1 LIKLYKHLDAL
12 TYIRER
18 MTVSTDDMG
27 KRKPREVA
35 GILLKLLL
43 IGILTLAFTLQPGES
58 ESTTWTVDDDG
69 PADFHTIQE
78 AINAASLGDTIY
90 VHNGTYYEQVVVNKS
105 VSLVG
110 DKIAKPTI
118 ITTGTPPPII
128 NGSKSSVHISANN
141 VTVTSFEIQNLIDD
155 WGIFLNHSSNSIA
168 NDNTVK
174 AVLAIFVDG
183 GSGNN
188 ISDNEVADLGY
199 SCVFHGLE
207 LRNSEDNVVTGN
219 YLGEYCHNAF
229 IASNAHHNYVAFNF
243 VAGHM
248 VNTFTLTQC
257 NNNLV
262 VGNTIRCGGLAGSS
276 AVFIQGSNSNVLYH
290 NNFNADAGGT
300 LTVSAHSA
308 FNNTWDNG
316 YPSGG
321 NYWNDYAGNDSYSGP
336 HQNETGSDGIGDTAY
351 TIDENNQD
359 NFPLMNPWT
368 PPDYMPPQIF
378 VLSPRN
384 TTYATT
390 PVPLTFTVNEP
401 TSWIGYSLDGQAN
414 ITVLGNTTLTGL
426 SEGMHNVIVY
436 ANDTSGNQ
444 GLSTKIYFT
453 YTREIPIKE
462 GENATIE
469 SNVTV
474 TDATATANALHFHAS
489 GPSGSTGW
497 INVTFPKVN
506 TTEITVFVN
515 NFKLTPPPFPIITG
529 NETHYF
535 VHFEFTLSTHDITI
549 LYEMPVGGISIPVNK
564 LELLAPYIGLTIL
577 LAVAVVAVVY
587 VKKRKR
593 K

>member
-1 LIKLYKHLDAL
+1 
-12 TYIRER
+12 
-18 MTVSTDDMG
+18 MTTGCDFNIIHQNNITNN
-27 KRKPREVA
+27 E
-35 GILLKLLL
+35 
-43 IGILTLAFTLQPGES
+43 
-58 ESTTWTVDDDG
+58 DG
-69 PADFHTIQE
+69 
-78 AINAASLGDTIY
+78 IY
-90 VHNGTYYEQVVVNKS
+90 VGSSCFYNSIYHN
-105 VSLVG
+105 
-110 DKIAKPTI
+110 
-118 ITTGTPPPII
+118 
-128 NGSKSSVHISANN
+128 
-141 VTVTSFEIQNLIDD
+141 NLID
-155 WGIFLNHSSNSIA
+155 NAQQVHS
-168 NDNTVK
+168 
-174 AVLAIFVDG
+174 G
-183 GSGNN
+183 GEEN
-188 ISDNEVADLGY
+188 I
-199 SCVFHGLE
+199 
-207 LRNSEDNVVTGN
+207 
-219 YLGEYCHNAF
+219 
-229 IASNAHHNYVAFNF
+229 
-243 VAGHM
+243 
-248 VNTFTLTQC
+248 
-257 NNNLV
+257 
-262 VGNTIRCGGLAGSS
+262 
-276 AVFIQGSNSNVLYH
+276 
-290 NNFNADAGGT
+290 
-300 LTVSAHSA
+300 
-308 FNNTWDNG
+308 WDDG

-336 HQNETGSDGIGDTAY
+336 HQNEAGSDGIGDTAY

-368 PPDYMPPQIF
+368 PPDYTPPQIF

-390 PVPLTFTVNEP
+390 PVPLTFTINEP

-469 SNVTV
+469 GNVTV

-515 NFKLTPPPFPIITG
+515 NFKLTPPPFPTVTG

-535 VHFEFTLSTHDITI
+535 IYFEFTLSTHDITI

-564 LELLAPYIGLTIL
+564 LEVLAPYIGLTIL
-577 LAVAVVAVVY
+577 LAVAVTTVAY

-593 K
+593 NIETNS